1 MFKKKNAI
9 YFIIVAV
16 VVFMVLTSCDARRGT
31 LNANLQPYITITNYF
46 GVESD
51 TLITESLLFQ
61 QTIQWSGTD
70 EDGVVEG
77 YAFRV
82 LNEDGYPIA
91 TPGYDA
97 ITEDGWVKFY
107 TSNADLSI
115 PLNISE
121 DTTIWMDHTY
131 ATINFPAA
139 DANGDSANVISIFEV
154 K

>member
-16 VVFMVLTSCDARRGT
+16 VVFIILTSCDARRGT
-31 LNANLQPYITITNYF
+31 LNTNLQPYITITNYF

-51 TLITESLLFQ
+51 TLITESLLYQ

-82 LNEDGYPIA
+82 LNEDGDPIA

-97 ITEDGWVKFY
+97 IT
-107 TSNADLSI
+107 
-115 PLNISE
+115 
-121 DTTIWMDHTY
+121 
-131 ATINFPAA
+131 
-139 DANGDSANVISIFEV
+139 
-154 K
+154 